1 MTATVAAKDT
11 GSRFLLRPR
20 TLSLLLGLAIACMM
34 LASLRIG
41 YTPLST
47 ATLLKAAVG
56 QSEAAYNTIVQ
67 HLRLPR
73 TLLAVLVG
81 AALGGS
87 GALLQGLLRNPLA
100 EAGTLGIGS
109 AAGLGAVIA
118 LYFGFASLSPFLLP
132 LFAMAG
138 SLACMGLLLVVSRR
152 ANTTL
157 TLVLVG
163 IAISSLCVALTS
175 LAMNLSASPWAVA
188 EIAMWLMGS
197 LRDRTMAEVSLAA
210 PFILPGLALML
221 LAAPRLD
228 TLSLGEDTARSLGQ
242 NIDRTRWLIIA
253 STSLAVG
260 TSVSVSGSISF
271 VGLIVP
277 HMMRPLLG
285 HLPGRAVLPS
295 MLGGALIVLTA
306 DTLVRIISVGPE
318 LQLGVVTA
326 LVGSPLFLRMV
337 FRLHRRPE

>member
-1 MTATVAAKDT
+1 
-11 GSRFLLRPR
+11 
-20 TLSLLLGLAIACMM
+20 
-34 LASLRIG
+34 
-41 YTPLST
+41 
-47 ATLLKAAVG
+47 
-56 QSEAAYNTIVQ
+56 
-67 HLRLPR
+67 
-73 TLLAVLVG
+73 
-81 AALGGS
+81 
-87 GALLQGLLRNPLA
+87 
-100 EAGTLGIGS
+100 
-109 AAGLGAVIA
+109 
-118 LYFGFASLSPFLLP
+118 
-132 LFAMAG
+132 
-138 SLACMGLLLVVSRR
+138 

-188 EIAMWLMGS
+188 EIVMWLMGS

-221 LAAPRLD
+221 LVAPRLD

-242 NIDRTRWLIIA
+242 NVDRTRWLIIA

-260 TSVSVSGSISF
+260 ASVSVSGSISF

-277 HMMRPLLG
+277 HMVRPLLG

-337 FRLHRRPE
+337 FRLHRRP

>member
-1 MTATVAAKDT
+1 MTASAVSKDT
-11 GSRFLLRPR
+11 AIRLRLRPS
-20 TLSLLLGLAIACMM
+20 TLSLLLGLAIVAMM
-34 LASLRIG
+34 LASLQIG

-109 AAGLGAVIA
+109 SAGLGAVIA
-118 LYFGFASLSPFLLP
+118 LYFGFASLAPFLLP

-138 SLACMGLLLVVSRR
+138 SIVCMGLLLVVSRR

-188 EIAMWLMGS
+188 EIVMWLMGS

-221 LAAPRLD
+221 LVAPRLD

-242 NIDRTRWLIIA
+242 NVDRTRWLIIA

-260 TSVSVSGSISF
+260 ASVSVSGSISF

-277 HMMRPLLG
+277 HMVRPLLG

>member
-1 MTATVAAKDT
+1 MTATVAAKDA

-188 EIAMWLMGS
+188 EIVMWLMGS

-221 LAAPRLD
+221 LVAPRLD

-242 NIDRTRWLIIA
+242 NVDRTRWLIIA

-260 TSVSVSGSISF
+260 ASVSVSGSISF

-277 HMMRPLLG
+277 HMVRPLLG

>member
-1 MTATVAAKDT
+1 MTGVAAVHPP
-11 GSRFLLRPR
+11 LRLQPR
-20 TLSLLLGLAIACMM
+20 TLSLLLGLAIIAMM

-73 TLLAVLVG
+73 TLLAVMVG
-81 AALGGS
+81 ATLGGA

-118 LYFGFASLSPFLLP
+118 LYFGLASLSVLLLP
-132 LFAMAG
+132 LLATGG
-138 SLACMGLLLVVSRR
+138 SLACMAVLLAVSRR
-152 ANTTL
+152 ANSTL

-163 IAISSLCVALTS
+163 IAVSSLCIALTS
-175 LAMNLSASPWAVA
+175 LAMNLSASPWAIA

-197 LRDRTMAEVSLAA
+197 LRDRTMAEVALTA

-221 LAAPRLD
+221 VAAPRLD
-228 TLSLGEDTARSLGQ
+228 TLALGEDTARSLGQ
-242 NIDRTRWLIIA
+242 NVDRTRWLVIG

-260 TSVSVSGSISF
+260 ASVSVSGNIGF

-277 HMMRPLLG
+277 HMIRPLVG

-295 MLGGALIVLTA
+295 MLGGALLVLLA
-306 DTLVRIISVGPE
+306 DTLVRLIAVGPE
-318 LQLGVVTA
+318 LQLGVLTA
-326 LVGSPLFLRMV
+326 LVGAPVFLRMV
-337 FRLHRRPE
+337 YRLHRRPE

>member
-1 MTATVAAKDT
+1 MTATVAAKDA

-306 DTLVRIISVGPE
+306 DTLVRVIAVGPE